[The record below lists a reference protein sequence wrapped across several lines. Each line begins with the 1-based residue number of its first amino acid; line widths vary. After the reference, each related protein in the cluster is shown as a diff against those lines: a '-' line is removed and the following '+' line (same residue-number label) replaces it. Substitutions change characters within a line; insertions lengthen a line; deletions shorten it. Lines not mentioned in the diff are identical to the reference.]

1 MQTITLSDGGSH
13 AIGDKGLLK
22 IEVYPVGGAA
32 TNLRL
37 TVTGDGVRVTAPN
50 NTLAIVTEIP
60 TDATIGVTT
69 VDGADFDID
78 QSVRVTVTHAGE
90 ATVEFPVVR
99 VGGVPEKTLGTVTRS
114 GESLVLNA
122 FGSSVATDLP
132 RPVMAVASALR
143 TRLTTTPS
151 IRKVHIVADTGAA
164 LRQVVTPGELEAAV
178 TVTRGI
184 ATILRADSVDVT
196 TSAGP
201 LGQRSPAAL
210 SELVAA
216 AADADRTRVGA
227 SSLPSGASADELT
240 VYLTTTPVR
249 GMVTH
254 TARSLILVL
263 GPTAT
268 AEEQLYA
275 SSPDQTPTTGV
286 LPVTPDLADA
296 LAAGDAA
303 AFAPGATAVAGVLG
317 ARVTEVAR

>member
-22 IEVYPVGGAA
+22 IEVFPVGGAA

-37 TVTGDGVRVTAPN
+37 TVTGDDVRVTAPN

-60 TDATIGVTT
+60 TNATIGVTT
-69 VDGADFDID
+69 IDGSDFGID

-99 VGGVPEKTLGTVTRS
+99 IGGVPEKTLGTATRS
-114 GESLVLNA
+114 GDSLVLNA
-122 FGSSVATDLP
+122 FGSTVATDLP

-151 IRKVHIVADTGAA
+151 IRKLNVVADTGAA
-164 LRQVVTPGELEAAV
+164 LRQVLTPEELEAAV
-178 TVTRGI
+178 TVTRGL
-184 ATILRADSVDVT
+184 ATVLGADTVEAS

-201 LGQRSPAAL
+201 VGQRSPAAL
-210 SELVAA
+210 SELVATA
-216 AADADRTRVGA
+216 AEADRTRVGT
-227 SSLPSGASADELT
+227 STLPTGASADELT
-240 VYLTTTPVR
+240 VYLTTAPVR
-249 GMVTH
+249 GMITG
-254 TARSLILVL
+254 TARSVILVL

-268 AEEQLYA
+268 AEEKLYT

-286 LPVTPDLADA
+286 LPVTPELAAA

-303 AFAPGATAVAGVLG
+303 AFAPGAAAVAEVLE
-317 ARVTEVAR
+317 ARVSEVAR

>member
-240 VYLTTTPVR
+240 VYLTATPVR
-249 GMVTH
+249 GMVTGS
-254 TARSLILVL
+254 ARSVILVL
-263 GPTAT
+263 GPAAT
-268 AEEQLYA
+268 AEERFYA
-275 SSPDQTPTTGV
+275 SSPDRTATTGV
-286 LPVTPDLADA
+286 LPVTPDLAA
-296 LAAGDAA
+296 SLAAGDAV
-303 AFAPGATAVAGVLG
+303 AFAAGAATVAGVLE
-317 ARVTEVAR
+317 AQVAEVAR